1 MTKTITNTTVAKQKG
16 RPVNANSVRQ
26 QTLAL
31 KAELRA
37 QGLVKRGRPVVAES
51 KRQAEMARKD
61 EMRQLGLLNGMKG
74 RPVNVSSKRQQELAR
89 KAELRAAGLL
99 KPGRP
104 KTKTDDLVDLQ
115 MVKESAE

>member
-1 MTKTITNTTVAKQKG
+1 
-16 RPVNANSVRQ
+16 
-26 QTLAL
+26 
-31 KAELRA
+31 
-37 QGLVKRGRPVVAES
+37 
-51 KRQAEMARKD
+51 
-61 EMRQLGLLNGMKG
+61 MRSLGLLNGMKG

-104 KTKTDDLVDLQ
+104 K